1 MEPGK
6 IKEKRVD
13 VRSGSRGLQFVAHEV
28 LELKKGSP
36 VKVERCFSQSM
47 LHDSKHGRLS
57 C

>member
-1 MEPGK
+1 MEPGQ

-13 VRSGSRGLQFVAHEV
+13 ARSGSRGLQFVAHEV

-47 LHDSKHGRLS
+47 LHDSKH
-57 C
+57 